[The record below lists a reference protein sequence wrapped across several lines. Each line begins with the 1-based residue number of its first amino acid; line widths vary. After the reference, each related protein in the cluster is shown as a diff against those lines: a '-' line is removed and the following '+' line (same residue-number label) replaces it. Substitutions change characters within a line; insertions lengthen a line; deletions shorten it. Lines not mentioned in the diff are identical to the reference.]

1 MNNVKKYK
9 FVSSVAIA
17 IAVVLVIVV
26 NVFVSVLNNKLP
38 LKIDLTSNKMYELS
52 DKTKEYLKNYDTPV
66 DIYILAGESE
76 QDGNIRTVLDKYATA
91 NKNINVTNINMTS
104 NPTFGKKYITDGK
117 SLQSNSVI
125 VDGGDKFKTYTM
137 TELYGV
143 NAQTGQ
149 YTSLNVEN
157 KITSALKYV
166 SSETQQKAYL
176 IKGHNEIAVDGAK
189 TKLESENFE
198 VGEVNTLTDDIP
210 SDANMLIVAKPT
222 ADFSKEEIT
231 KLDSYLQKGG
241 NIQVYLDVDSKNLTN
256 LYDYLKSSWGIGVSD
271 NLVIETD
278 TSKSVSLSG
287 SSMSL
292 VVPNVKSYE
301 FTDSIIDNQRTLAYF
316 PYSRLITQ
324 EFESNG
330 DISVTPVLTSSEK
343 AYTTSN
349 YENVSKVGGEQ
360 DGEYPVSELSVDAKH
375 ASSVY
380 VSGNTMLLTID
391 ETTLT
396 NNYGL
401 ANYDYFMNL
410 TNFMIGNE
418 ESFTVDEKT
427 LVNNVITLSDLGQKI
442 IFAFVVIIIPIT
454 VLIIGLVIW
463 IKRRNL

>member
-76 QDGNIRTVLDKYATA
+76 QDGNIRTVLDKYAAA

-104 NPTFGKKYITDGK
+104 NPTFGKKYVTDGK

-137 TELYGV
+137 T
-143 NAQTGQ
+143 
-149 YTSLNVEN
+149 
-157 KITSALKYV
+157 
-166 SSETQQKAYL
+166 
-176 IKGHNEIAVDGAK
+176 EIAVDGAK

>member
-1 MNNVKKYK
+1 M
-9 FVSSVAIA
+9 
-17 IAVVLVIVV
+17 
-26 NVFVSVLNNKLP
+26 
-38 LKIDLTSNKMYELS
+38 
-52 DKTKEYLKNYDTPV
+52 
-66 DIYILAGESE
+66 
-76 QDGNIRTVLDKYATA
+76 
-91 NKNINVTNINMTS
+91 
-104 NPTFGKKYITDGK
+104 
-117 SLQSNSVI
+117 
-125 VDGGDKFKTYTM
+125 
-137 TELYGV
+137 
-143 NAQTGQ
+143 
-149 YTSLNVEN
+149 
-157 KITSALKYV
+157 
-166 SSETQQKAYL
+166 
-176 IKGHNEIAVDGAK
+176 
-189 TKLESENFE
+189 
-198 VGEVNTLTDDIP
+198 
-210 SDANMLIVAKPT
+210 
-222 ADFSKEEIT
+222 
-231 KLDSYLQKGG
+231 
-241 NIQVYLDVDSKNLTN
+241 
-256 LYDYLKSSWGIGVSD
+256 GIGVSD

>member
-76 QDGNIRTVLDKYATA
+76 QDGNIRTVLDKYAAA
-91 NKNINVTNINMTS
+91 NENINVTNINMTS
-104 NPTFGKKYITDGK
+104 NPTFGKKYVTDGK

-157 KITSALKYV
+157 KITSALKYI

-210 SDANMLIVAKPT
+210 SDANVLIVAKPT

-256 LYDYLKSSWGIGVSD
+256 LYNYLKSSWGIGVSD

-349 YENVSKVGGEQ
+349 Y
-360 DGEYPVSELSVDAKH
+360 
-375 ASSVY
+375 

>member
-76 QDGNIRTVLDKYATA
+76 QDGNIRTVLDKYAAA

-104 NPTFGKKYITDGK
+104 NPTFGKKYVTDGK

-271 NLVIETD
+271 NLVI
-278 TSKSVSLSG
+278 
-287 SSMSL
+287 
-292 VVPNVKSYE
+292 VPNVKSYE

-375 ASSVY
+375 TSSVY

>member
-1 MNNVKKYK
+1 
-9 FVSSVAIA
+9 
-17 IAVVLVIVV
+17 
-26 NVFVSVLNNKLP
+26 
-38 LKIDLTSNKMYELS
+38 
-52 DKTKEYLKNYDTPV
+52 
-66 DIYILAGESE
+66 
-76 QDGNIRTVLDKYATA
+76 
-91 NKNINVTNINMTS
+91 
-104 NPTFGKKYITDGK
+104 
-117 SLQSNSVI
+117 
-125 VDGGDKFKTYTM
+125 
-137 TELYGV
+137 
-143 NAQTGQ
+143 
-149 YTSLNVEN
+149 
-157 KITSALKYV
+157 
-166 SSETQQKAYL
+166 
-176 IKGHNEIAVDGAK
+176 
-189 TKLESENFE
+189 
-198 VGEVNTLTDDIP
+198 
-210 SDANMLIVAKPT
+210 MLIVAKPT

-256 LYDYLKSSWGIGVSD
+256 LYDYLKLSWGIGVSD

-427 LVNNVITLSDLGQKI
+427 LVNNVITLSDLGQTI

>member
-1 MNNVKKYK
+1 MNNAKKYK
-9 FVSSVAIA
+9 LVSSAIIA
-17 IAVVLVIVV
+17 MAVVLVIVV
-26 NVFVSVLNNKLP
+26 NVFVSVLNSKLP

-52 DKTKEYLKNYDTPV
+52 IKTKEYLENYDTPV
-66 DIYILAGESE
+66 DIYILAGETE
-76 QDGNIRTVLDKYATA
+76 QDNNIREVLDKYSAA

-104 NPTFGKKYITDGK
+104 NPTFGKKYVKDGK
-117 SLQSNSVI
+117 SLQLNSVI
-125 VDGGDKFKTYTM
+125 IDSGDKFKTYTM

-149 YTSLNVEN
+149 YTSLNAEN

-166 SSETQQKAYL
+166 SSEIQQKAYF
-176 IKGHNEIAVDGAK
+176 IKGHNENAFDGAK

-198 VGEVNTLTDDIP
+198 IGEVNTLTNEIP
-210 SDANMLIVAKPT
+210 PDVDMLILAKPT
-222 ADFSKEEIT
+222 ADFSKDEIT
-231 KLDSYLQKGG
+231 KIDDYLQKGG
-241 NIQVYLDVDSKNLTN
+241 NMQIYLDVDSKNLSN

-271 NLVIETD
+271 SIVIETD

-292 VVPNVKSYE
+292 VVPNIKPYE
-301 FTDSIIDNQRTLAYF
+301 FTNSIIDNQRTLAYF
-316 PYSRLITQ
+316 PYSRLTTQ
-324 EFESNG
+324 EFETNG
-330 DISVTPVLTSSEK
+330 DISVMPVLTSSEK
-343 AYTTSN
+343 AYTTTN

-360 DGEYPVSELSVDAKH
+360 DGEYAVSELSVDAKH
-375 ASSVY
+375 ASSIY

-391 ETTLT
+391 ESTLT

-410 TNFMIGNE
+410 TNFMLDNE
-418 ESFTVDEKT
+418 ESFSVDEKT

-442 IFAFVVIIIPIT
+442 IFMVVVIIMPVT
-454 VLIIGLVIW
+454 VLIIGLIIW